1 MCRDRARGVFAAL
14 AETDDVD
21 VDARAE
27 PVLAITILAGM
38 ASVLITPAW
47 GRIMNDSTVDWLVVF
62 VLTFV
67 GGLLYGAAGYF
78 LLGLALWLG
87 AKAVGVDPPFRI
99 ARQIVAFAAL
109 PLALSLLVVVPA
121 IAIGY
126 GADWFTTGGADDG
139 ERPDDSHGRRPRVRG
154 VVARARRA
162 RPADDVPTALAWRR
176 GCPAARRRPGGCVRR
191 APERAQP
198 RCLVSTVSIA
208 PTAWRNASSSS
219 AEIPYVWTSSGKR
232 RSRTSAAYAD
242 TASRIAV
249 ARSA

>member
-1 MCRDRARGVFAAL
+1 MFAAL

-47 GRIMNDSTVDWLVVF
+47 GRIMNDSTVDWLVVV

-99 ARQIVAFAAL
+99 ARQLIAFAAL

-126 GADWFTTGGADDG
+126 GADWFTTGGDDDTG
-139 ERPDDSHGRRPRVRG
+139 NGRTIVTAVGLAFAAWSLVLVALGLRTTLRLPWRG
-154 VVARARRA
+154 VVG
-162 RPADDVPTALAWRR
+162 ALLLA
-176 GCPAARRRPGGCVRR
+176 GVLVAAF
-191 APERAQP
+191 
-198 RCLVSTVSIA
+198 
-208 PTAWRNASSSS
+208 
-219 AEIPYVWTSSGKR
+219 
-232 RSRTSAAYAD
+232 
-242 TASRIAV
+242 AV
-249 ARSA
+249 LPSVL